1 MAGGGSERQLSCLA
15 NDLAE
20 RSEIE
25 SISLVTLAAADNDY
39 YPLHSRIERIG
50 LGLFSTSRGWWQGI
64 YANYKRIAKLRNVAM
79 AKSPELVISFCD
91 RTNVLALVAL
101 SSAYRILISERS
113 DPRYQRMPR
122 AWEWLRKKYYPRA
135 ACCVAQSEEVANYLR
150 IHYYSDK
157 PNRVRSIPSAIDPPQ
172 LDIGSLQRN
181 RLTKR
186 PKILL
191 YVGRISPEKGV
202 DRLLDAW
209 EAIESRHPA
218 WRLRI
223 VGEGPDKEK
232 LVARAK
238 TLGINS
244 RVEWL
249 PWTTQIWEHWADA
262 SAFAIASDYE
272 GFPQALLEAM
282 TAGLPGV
289 VRDCSPVIREVL
301 RNEENG
307 LVVPR
312 SDDLSIA
319 LDRLLAH
326 PDLQLSLGERAAR
339 TAEPFQ
345 WRNVAPL
352 WYDAMRFASR
362 K

>member
-1 MAGGGSERQLSCLA
+1 M
-15 NDLAE
+15 
-20 RSEIE
+20 RSELE
-25 SISLVTLAAADNDY
+25 SISLVTLASADNDY

-50 LGLFSTSRGWWQGI
+50 LGLFSMSRGLWNGI
-64 YANYKRIAKLRNVAM
+64 RANYQRITKLRKVAM

-101 SSAYRILISERS
+101 SAKYPLLISERS
-113 DPRYQRMPR
+113 DPRYQHMPR
-122 AWEWLRKKYYPRA
+122 VWEWLRKKYYPRA
-135 ACCVAQSEEVANYLR
+135 ECCVAQSEEVANYLR
-150 IHYYSDK
+150 VHYYSDR
-157 PNRVRSIPSAIDPPQ
+157 PNRIRSIPSAIDPPP
-172 LDIGSLQRN
+172 LDIASLQKN
-181 RLTKR
+181 RLTKQ

-209 EAIESRHPA
+209 HMIESRHPT

-232 LVARAK
+232 LVGRAK

-249 PWTTQIWEHWADA
+249 PWSAKIWEHWADA
-262 SAFAIASDYE
+262 NAFAIASDYE
-272 GFPQALLEAM
+272 GFPQALLEGM

-289 VRDCSPVIREVL
+289 VRDCSPVVREVL
-301 RNEENG
+301 RHEENG
-307 LVVPR
+307 LIVSR
-312 SDDLSIA
+312 SDDLSIE

-326 PDLQLSLGERAAR
+326 PNLQLSLGDRAAR
-339 TAEPFQ
+339 TAESFH

-352 WYDAMRFASR
+352 WYDAIGFASQR
-362 K
+362 